1 MGPHPITEGDQS
13 PENQAERELGG
24 PWPAKEK
31 RPLRQRSGLK
41 AGDEEELLA
50 TPPKRDEATGLW
62 SQEKRQQNGGWL
74 VKKKKKHLSETTGVV
89 RVQPSP

>member
-1 MGPHPITEGDQS
+1 MVPHPLQ
-13 PENQAERELGG
+13 RETRAQKTRQRGNGAGG

-62 SQEKRQQNGGWL
+62 S
-74 VKKKKKHLSETTGVV
+74 
-89 RVQPSP
+89 